1 MMSSAKRDAADR
13 IHSAAIHLLRRVRE
27 VDAKAMGIS
36 PARASALSVLV
47 FGGARSLTE
56 LAEAEQVTAA
66 TMSKLVT
73 GLEREGLVRRYPD
86 VNDARAIRIEATA
99 KARRILERGRAV
111 RLDLLEA
118 LLAKHD
124 DRQVRIVAEA
134 AEIIEKCLAASS
146 ESSSVNF
153 TSLTRTR

>member
-1 MMSSAKRDAADR
+1 MSSTKREAADR

-56 LAEAEQVTAA
+56 LAAAEQVTSA

-73 GLEREGLVRRYPD
+73 AMEGEGLVRRYPD
-86 VNDARAIRIEATA
+86 VNDARSIRIEATA
-99 KARRILERGRAV
+99 KGRRILERGRTR
-111 RLDLLEA
+111 RLDLLEQPLGGA
-118 LLAKHD
+118 SD
-124 DRQVRIVAEA
+124 
-134 AEIIEKCLAASS
+134 AEIAAVGTAASVVERAV
-146 ESSSVNF
+146 ESA
-153 TSLTRTR
+153 

>member
-1 MMSSAKRDAADR
+1 MSSTKREAADR

-56 LAEAEQVTAA
+56 LAAAEQVTSA

-73 GLEREGLVRRYPD
+73 AMEGEGLVRRYPD
-86 VNDARAIRIEATA
+86 VNDARSIRIEATA
-99 KARRILERGRAV
+99 KGRRILERGRTR
-111 RLDLLEA
+111 RLDLLEQ
-118 LLAKHD
+118 LLGGASD
-124 DRQVRIVAEA
+124 
-134 AEIIEKCLAASS
+134 AEIAAVGTAASVVERAV
-146 ESSSVNF
+146 ESA
-153 TSLTRTR
+153 